1 MVDWSGS
8 DEDVG
13 EGRILSSDPDDLVN
27 DCRLGPKGLVESAT
41 KADAFLWRP
50 ATKMFTME
58 EAVGQIIAWPASKC
72 VLLDKELQIEDIAPL
87 VIFYCCFVVLRL
99 FMSCYLMCCFLY
111 VFDRIYEQTLR
122 INVICW
128 ICLMVM

>member
-1 MVDWSGS
+1 MVDWSGI

-27 DCRLGPKGLVESAT
+27 DRLLGPIDLKVLVETAT

-58 EAVGQIIAWPASKC
+58 EVVGQIIACRATKC
-72 VLLDKELQIEDIAPL
+72 VLLDKEIEDIAPFVNFILLISCTQFVYELL
-87 VIFYCCFVVLRL
+87 V
-99 FMSCYLMCCFLY
+99 
-111 VFDRIYEQTLR
+111 D
-122 INVICW
+122 
-128 ICLMVM
+128 